1 MRRKTRLA
9 VLVLSMLLLLSV
21 GLAYAESDQ
30 PYEGHLQVT
39 QNAVPDNIPMPNLL
53 ISRACGFSRTSD
65 LTAHATVTAS
75 SNIRANYIKAEV
87 TIQKLNRTTGV
98 YYDYDYP
105 YVRTVKNTDELL
117 DTSTIR
123 VGSSGTY
130 RFKVVF
136 SEDDAGEVTI
146 FAPMYSNAEGL

>member
-1 MRRKTRLA
+1 MKRKTRVA
-9 VLVLSMLLLLSV
+9 VLVLSVLLLLSV
-21 GLAYAESDQ
+21 GLAYAESGRPSNGSGLQAMPRVLIGHPQ
-30 PYEGHLQVT
+30 PRKLVVRT
-39 QNAVPDNIPMPNLL
+39 
-53 ISRACGFSRTSD
+53 CGFSRTAN
-65 LTAHATVTAS
+65 LTAQASVTATS
-75 SNIRANYIKAEV
+75 SIDANYIQAEV

-105 YVRTVKNTDELL
+105 YIRTVRNTNAINDL
-117 DTSTIR
+117 STIR

-136 SEDDAGEVTI
+136 SEDDAGEVTT